1 MVKILIRINKVQP
14 SLKRACTTMNKTKF
28 FNALSGES
36 RNEFLKAFNDAS
48 NEIRIALGDDDVQWV
63 LQGEADSR
71 VLVVLLM
78 PKDSGINSANLP
90 DSVKDIDIRM
100 GVVITSSPTAKP
112 VYLILTKNRVPE
124 Q

>member
-1 MVKILIRINKVQP
+1 
-14 SLKRACTTMNKTKF
+14 MNKTKF

-71 VLVVLLM
+71 ALVVLLM